1 MKKLIKIT
9 LKIIVIPL
17 LFTLAITVIGCKNIN
32 ELARNQL
39 IQMYSS
45 DLSSENN
52 ETRISAMDALT
63 EMGKP
68 VVEPLIKL
76 LNDKK
81 NPSTARSGAA
91 IILGDIGDSIAIEPL
106 INAMTEL
113 DTDNLEYSAARAL
126 GIMCKDK
133 DNEKLIA
140 ERLIK
145 LDDEYLVSGYGYLIK
160 IGASGTEEFLIS
172 FLNKNG
178 DKTMAE
184 SFIASGN
191 DKLVKAG
198 REWATNRGY
207 ILIKIISADS
217 VNTRWGSGRN

>member
-17 LFTLAITVIGCKNIN
+17 LFTLAITVIGCKNLN

-45 DLSSENN
+45 DLGSENN
-52 ETRISAMDALT
+52 ETRLSAMDALT

-68 VVEPLIKL
+68 AVGPLTKL
-76 LNDKK
+76 LNDKN

-91 IILGDIGDSIAIEPL
+91 IILGDIGDSVAIEPL
-106 INAMTEL
+106 INAMTGL
-113 DTDNLEYSAARAL
+113 DIGDLEYSAARAL

-140 ERLIK
+140 EKIK
-145 LDDEYLVSGYGYLIK
+145 ELEDEYLISGCGYLID

-172 FLNKNG
+172 FLNRKG
-178 DKTMAE
+178 DKATAE
-184 SFIASGN
+184 CFIACGN

-198 REWATNRGY
+198 REWAVNHGY
-207 ILIKIISADS
+207 IIFKTISVDS
-217 VNTRWGSGRN
+217 GSTRWGSGRN